1 MRGSTAYLTVKLGVI
16 FKWPN
21 WLKFLFIIWVDFIS
35 YIYLAL
41 HQVKDEGDEE
51 EEEQE
56 EKEEKKKE
64 AGGNS
69 SIPDFIKAFKLKVSQ
84 E

>member
-1 MRGSTAYLTVKLGVI
+1 MGR
-16 FKWPN
+16 
-21 WLKFLFIIWVDFIS
+21 FLNDQIDLNSALFFWVDFIS
-35 YIYLAL
+35 FIYLAL
-41 HQVKDEGDEE
+41 HQVKDEGVEE
-51 EEEQE
+51 EGEKE

>member
-1 MRGSTAYLTVKLGVI
+1 MGR
-16 FKWPN
+16 
-21 WLKFLFIIWVDFIS
+21 FLNDQIDLNSALFFWVDFIS
-35 YIYLAL
+35 FIYLAL
-41 HQVKDEGDEE
+41 HQGKDEGVEE
-51 EEEQE
+51 EGDKEEGVEEEGDKE